1 MEAACGGAAGC
12 VAAARTCCSRARGC
26 ARTFRWCGPNPSSV
40 LPALTTDARLA
51 LPQVLPQGAA
61 DLCAPYGVTPRDRC
75 RHDRRVCTSRTHG
88 QLQGSNFV
96 RLLLARWP
104 ACERARAAARP
115 TTRQPPLW
123 CSRPP
128 PAARHTRCAGN
139 GLPLCLYA
147 AMSLRRYV
155 ATPLCRYAAMSLR
168 RYVATPLCLFAATS
182 LRREMRTRVCD
193 GRALRMRV
201 MAVQRCTG
209 VGTCVARPRPQSP
222 FANGWA
228 SGS

>member
-61 DLCAPYGVTPRDRC
+61 DLCAPP
-75 RHDRRVCTSRTHG
+75 HASRPCG
-88 QLQGSNFV
+88 
-96 RLLLARWP
+96 
-104 ACERARAAARP
+104 AAAR
-115 TTRQPPLW
+115 RPPLVT
-123 CSRPP
+123 R
-128 PAARHTRCAGN
+128 AAQEMDCRYVST
-139 GLPLCLYA
+139 PLCL
-147 AMSLRRYV
+147 
-155 ATPLCRYAAMSLR
+155 YAAMSLR